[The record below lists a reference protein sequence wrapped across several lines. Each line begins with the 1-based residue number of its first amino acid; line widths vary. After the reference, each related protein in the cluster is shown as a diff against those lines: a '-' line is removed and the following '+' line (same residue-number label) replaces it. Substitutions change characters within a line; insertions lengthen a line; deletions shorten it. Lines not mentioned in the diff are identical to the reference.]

1 MKITLTI
8 RTGATPNRY
17 TIVADMKRES
27 ADSVRVSNLG
37 LDIKAALDEIIKSCE
52 ADGSIA
58 PPRLHPCGAARRL
71 SAS

>member
-8 RTGATPNRY
+8 RTGATPNRC
-17 TIVADMKRES
+17 TIATDIKRES

-37 LDIKAALDEIIKSCE
+37 LDIKNALDEIIKSCE

-58 PPRLHPCGAARRL
+58 SPRLHPCGDVARL

>member
-1 MKITLTI
+1 MKIILTI
-8 RTGATPNRY
+8 RTGATPNRC
-17 TIVADMKRES
+17 TITADMKRES

-58 PPRLHPCGAARRL
+58 PPRLHPCGAVARL
-71 SAS
+71 SVS